1 MTSRRPDVRPLSA
14 VPWPVALLLV
24 LTLAMQLGWQAS
36 RPAPRALPQALPAPP
51 SLAALR
57 LASLGEPIAA
67 SRLTMLYLQSHD
79 DQAGVSIAWRQLDYG
94 RIVAWLTR
102 ALELDPRSQYPLL
115 AASEVYGAVNDP
127 ARERLMLDFVYAR
140 FAEDPNRRWPWL
152 AHAALVAQHRLHDAP
167 LARRYAQAIRLQA
180 TGPGVPAWAH
190 ELELFMLEDM
200 NELDSARAL
209 IGALLH
215 DGRITDPHELR
226 FLSERLDELAARQR
240 AAAQPAG
247 RR

>member
-1 MTSRRPDVRPLSA
+1 MKSRRADVRALSA
-14 VPWPVALLLV
+14 VPWPVTALLA
-24 LTLAMQLGWQAS
+24 LALALQLGWQAG
-36 RPAPRALPQALPAPP
+36 RPAPRALPQALPPPP

-67 SRLTMLYLQSHD
+67 SRLLMLYLQSHD
-79 DQAGVSIAWRQLDYG
+79 DQAGVRIAWRQLDYG
-94 RIVAWLTR
+94 RIAGWLAR

-115 AASEVYGAVNDP
+115 AASEVYGAVGDP
-127 ARERLMLDFVYAR
+127 ARVRLMLDFVYAR
-140 FAEDPNRRWPWL
+140 FGEDPNRRWPWL
-152 AHAALVAQHRLHDAP
+152 AHAALVARHRLHDAP
-167 LARRYAQAIRLQA
+167 LALRYAQAIRLQA

-209 IGALLH
+209 AGALLH
-215 DGRITDPHELR
+215 DGQISDPHELR

-240 AAAQPAG
+240 AAAG
-247 RR
+247 RH